1 MAKEIAAST
10 MKLKLVSGQDAKD
23 NPKYSTR
30 SFKDI
35 NTELSD
41 EDMLSVGTAM
51 ACLWARFFVQ
61 IPQSW
66 MPKSQTRH
74 SQSIV

>member
-1 MAKEIAAST
+1 
-10 MKLKLVSGQDAKD
+10 MKLKLVSVKDAKD

-51 ACLWARFFVQ
+51 AGLQ
-61 IPQSW
+61 T
-66 MPKSQTRH
+66 MPLGQVLRTDTTELDA
-74 SQSIV
+74 

>member
-23 NPKYSTR
+23 NPKYSSR

-51 ACLWARFFVQ
+51 ANLQ
-61 IPQSW
+61 T
-66 MPKSQTRH
+66 MPLGQVLRTDTA
-74 SQSIV
+74 VLDA

>member
-1 MAKEIAAST
+1 MEREIAAST

-51 ACLWARFFVQ
+51 AGLQA
-61 IPQSW
+61 
-66 MPKSQTRH
+66 MPLGQVLRTDTA
-74 SQSIV
+74 VLDA

>member
-35 NTELSD
+35 STELSD

-51 ACLWARFFVQ
+51 AGLQ
-61 IPQSW
+61 T
-66 MPKSQTRH
+66 MPLGQVLRTDTKELDA
-74 SQSIV
+74 

>member
-1 MAKEIAAST
+1 MEREIAAST

-51 ACLWARFFVQ
+51 AGLQ
-61 IPQSW
+61 T
-66 MPKSQTRH
+66 MPLGQVLRTDTA
-74 SQSIV
+74 VLDA

>member
-35 NTELSD
+35 NTQLSD

-51 ACLWARFFVQ
+51 ASLQ
-61 IPQSW
+61 T
-66 MPKSQTRH
+66 MPLGQVLRTDTKELDA
-74 SQSIV
+74 

>member
-10 MKLKLVSGQDAKD
+10 MKLKLASGQDAKD

-51 ACLWARFFVQ
+51 AGLQ
-61 IPQSW
+61 T
-66 MPKSQTRH
+66 MPLGQVLRTDTTELDA
-74 SQSIV
+74 

>member
-30 SFKDI
+30 SFKNI

-51 ACLWARFFVQ
+51 AGLQ
-61 IPQSW
+61 T
-66 MPKSQTRH
+66 MPLGQVLRTDTKELDA
-74 SQSIV
+74 

>member
-23 NPKYSTR
+23 NPKYSSR

-51 ACLWARFFVQ
+51 AGLQ
-61 IPQSW
+61 T
-66 MPKSQTRH
+66 MPLGQVLRTDTKELDA
-74 SQSIV
+74 

>member
-23 NPKYSTR
+23 NPKYSTH

-51 ACLWARFFVQ
+51 AGLQ
-61 IPQSW
+61 T
-66 MPKSQTRH
+66 MPLGQVLRTDTTELDA
-74 SQSIV
+74 

>member
-51 ACLWARFFVQ
+51 AGLQTMPLVQ
-61 IPQSW
+61 VLR
-66 MPKSQTRH
+66 TDTTELDA
-74 SQSIV
+74 

>member
-23 NPKYSTR
+23 IPKYSTR

-35 NTELSD
+35 NTQLSD

-51 ACLWARFFVQ
+51 AGLQ
-61 IPQSW
+61 T
-66 MPKSQTRH
+66 MPLGQVLRTDTTELDA
-74 SQSIV
+74 

>member
-23 NPKYSTR
+23 KPKYSTR

-51 ACLWARFFVQ
+51 AGLQ
-61 IPQSW
+61 T
-66 MPKSQTRH
+66 MPLGQVLRTDTTELDA
-74 SQSIV
+74 

>member
-23 NPKYSTR
+23 NPKYSIR

-51 ACLWARFFVQ
+51 AGLQ
-61 IPQSW
+61 T
-66 MPKSQTRH
+66 MPLGQVLRTDTKELDA
-74 SQSIV
+74 

>member
-10 MKLKLVSGQDAKD
+10 MKLVSGQGAKD

-51 ACLWARFFVQ
+51 AGLQ
-61 IPQSW
+61 T
-66 MPKSQTRH
+66 MPLSQVLRTDTTELDA
-74 SQSIV
+74 

>member
-10 MKLKLVSGQDAKD
+10 MKLKLVSGQNAKD

-51 ACLWARFFVQ
+51 AGLQ
-61 IPQSW
+61 T
-66 MPKSQTRH
+66 MPLGQVLRTDTKELDA
-74 SQSIV
+74 

>member
-35 NTELSD
+35 NPELSD

-51 ACLWARFFVQ
+51 AGLQ
-61 IPQSW
+61 T
-66 MPKSQTRH
+66 MPLGQVLRTDTTELDA
-74 SQSIV
+74 

>member
-23 NPKYSTR
+23 TPKYSTR

-35 NTELSD
+35 NAELSD

-51 ACLWARFFVQ
+51 AGLQ
-61 IPQSW
+61 T
-66 MPKSQTRH
+66 MPLGQVLRTDTTELDA
-74 SQSIV
+74 

>member
-30 SFKDI
+30 SFKDV

-51 ACLWARFFVQ
+51 AGLQ
-61 IPQSW
+61 T
-66 MPKSQTRH
+66 MPLGQVLRTDTKELDA
-74 SQSIV
+74 

>member
-35 NTELSD
+35 NTELSA

-51 ACLWARFFVQ
+51 AGLQ
-61 IPQSW
+61 T
-66 MPKSQTRH
+66 MPLGQVLRTDTTELDA
-74 SQSIV
+74 

>member
-10 MKLKLVSGQDAKD
+10 MKLKLVSDQDAKD

-35 NTELSD
+35 NTQLSD

-51 ACLWARFFVQ
+51 AGLQ
-61 IPQSW
+61 T
-66 MPKSQTRH
+66 MPMGQVLRTDTTELDA
-74 SQSIV
+74 

>member
-1 MAKEIAAST
+1 MAREIAASV
-10 MKLKLVSGQDAKD
+10 MKLKLVAGQDAKD

-51 ACLWARFFVQ
+51 AGLQ
-61 IPQSW
+61 T
-66 MPKSQTRH
+66 MPLGQVLRTDTAELDA
-74 SQSIV
+74 

>member
-10 MKLKLVSGQDAKD
+10 IKLKLVSGQDAKD

-51 ACLWARFFVQ
+51 AGLQ
-61 IPQSW
+61 T
-66 MPKSQTRH
+66 MPLGQVLRTDTKELDA
-74 SQSIV
+74 

>member
-1 MAKEIAAST
+1 MEREIAAST

-51 ACLWARFFVQ
+51 AGLQ
-61 IPQSW
+61 T
-66 MPKSQTRH
+66 MPLGQVLRTDTKELDA
-74 SQSIV
+74 

>member
-35 NTELSD
+35 NTGLSD

-51 ACLWARFFVQ
+51 AGLQ
-61 IPQSW
+61 T
-66 MPKSQTRH
+66 MPLGQVLRTDTTELDA
-74 SQSIV
+74 

>member
-10 MKLKLVSGQDAKD
+10 IKLKLVSGQDAKD

-51 ACLWARFFVQ
+51 ANLQ
-61 IPQSW
+61 T
-66 MPKSQTRH
+66 MPLGQVLRTDTTELDA
-74 SQSIV
+74 

>member
-1 MAKEIAAST
+1 MEREIAAST

-35 NTELSD
+35 NTEVSD

-51 ACLWARFFVQ
+51 AGLQ
-61 IPQSW
+61 T
-66 MPKSQTRH
+66 MPLGQVLRTDTA
-74 SQSIV
+74 VLDA